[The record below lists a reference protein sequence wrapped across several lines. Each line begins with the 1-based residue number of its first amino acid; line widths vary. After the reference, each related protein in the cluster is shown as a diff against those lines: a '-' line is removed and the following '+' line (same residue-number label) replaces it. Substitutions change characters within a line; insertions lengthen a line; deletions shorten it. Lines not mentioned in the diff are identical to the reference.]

1 MSTQSDLAELYT
13 TFFNR
18 APDAAGLTYWVNEIS
33 TGKLSLSQVAKNW
46 TTQQAEGLASL
57 PSTLTNTQFI
67 EKIYTNILGRTA
79 DTGGSTY
86 WLNQLNSGAV
96 TRDTFALS
104 VINGAKANTTAQGVL
119 DTTLIN
125 NKATVGV
132 AFANKG
138 VNDTTLAGKVLTSV
152 TANADTLASTLA
164 VISLLPATATAQT
177 PAILSSAN
185 AVLTKFAALITA
197 APGEVADAATYLK
210 ALVAGA
216 TSTTNIG
223 TLLDNANTLLTSAA
237 TNPAALDNPAAQ
249 GNAAVVVATPSTGG
263 GGTAP
268 ATLAVTESGTHELNF
283 TGTATGDITLVS
295 LNGNNAVFARGG
307 VTATSVSLATVTT
320 IENSAPLSL
329 KAAQVALIAALLQAS
344 NSVKVIDTAANINTS
359 LAALVTNAA
368 KIDSIDASD
377 NGTITLNQTQLTSI
391 TSGKLSADDTIVL
404 ADTSATINTNIA
416 TLLTDAK
423 IDSILSTE
431 NNVAL
436 TLTAPQAVIASNSL
450 KLAAA
455 NLIVVSDTSANINTS
470 LALLL
475 GNAKVDT
482 IQSTENGVAITLTA
496 GQAALPANTAKL
508 ATANLIAVSDTSA
521 AITTNL
527 VALLADAKVDTIVST
542 DNPTTITLTADQAAL
557 PANVAKLTAVTQ
569 ITVVDTS
576 ANINTN
582 LAALLAA
589 TKVVTIDSSEN
600 VTAINLT
607 AAQAIVSA
615 NTDKLVTGDQITVVD
630 TSSNINA
637 NLTAL
642 LANAKVDTIDSSN
655 DATAIVLAAN
665 QATNANF
672 AKLVLGDTINVVDS
686 GANIAGQLGD
696 LVTSVAKVGN
706 INASDDVLTLTA
718 VQGAALGAK
727 LTAADVVTFT
737 NTTGQTTQTI
747 AAGFQ
752 SGTDKLQFTATEL
765 TTNGFVSYTGGNTK
779 VDFTGGSAEF
789 VSSAGAV
796 ASSGE
801 AAFLF
806 NTTTNTLSY
815 DADGTGA
822 GTAVTLLV
830 LTGVP
835 TLVAGD
841 LAFA

>member
-18 APDAAGLTYWVNEIS
+18 APDATGLAYWVNEIS
-33 TGKLSLSQVAKNW
+33 TGKLTLAQVAKNW
-46 TTQQAEGLASL
+46 TTQQSEGLASL

-67 EKIYTNILGRTA
+67 EKIYTNILGRTT
-79 DTGGSTY
+79 DTSGATY
-86 WLNQLNSGAV
+86 WLNQLNSGALS
-96 TRDTFALS
+96 RDTFAVA

-138 VNDTTLAGKVLTSV
+138 VNDTTLAAKVLTSV

-164 VISLLPATATAQT
+164 VISLLPATAAQT
-177 PAILSSAN
+177 PAILASAN

-210 ALVAGA
+210 ALAAGA
-216 TSTTNIG
+216 SSTTNIG

-249 GNAAVVVATPSTGG
+249 GASAVVVATPSTG

-295 LNGNNAVFARGG
+295 LTGNAAVFARGG

-329 KAAQVALIAALLQAS
+329 KAVQVALLTTYLQAS
-344 NSVKVIDTAANINTS
+344 NSVKVVDTAANINTS
-359 LAALVTNAA
+359 LAALVTNAE

-431 NNVAL
+431 NNIAL
-436 TLTAPQAVIASNSL
+436 TLTAAQAVIASNSL

-475 GNAKVDT
+475 GNSKVDT

-496 GQAALPANTAKL
+496 
-508 ATANLIAVSDTSA
+508 
-521 AITTNL
+521 
-527 VALLADAKVDTIVST
+527 
-542 DNPTTITLTADQAAL
+542 
-557 PANVAKLTAVTQ
+557 
-569 ITVVDTS
+569 
-576 ANINTN
+576 
-582 LAALLAA
+582 
-589 TKVVTIDSSEN
+589 
-600 VTAINLT
+600 
-607 AAQAIVSA
+607 AQAIVSA
-615 NTDKLVTGDQITVVD
+615 NTDKLVVGNSIVVADTSANINTNLTALLNDTKVDTIDSSQDTTAINLNAAQAIVTANTDKLVSGDQITVVD
-630 TSSNINA
+630 TSANINA

-642 LANAKVDTIDSSN
+642 LANAKVDTIDSSD

-672 AKLVLGDTINVVDS
+672 AKLVVGDTINVVDS
-686 GANIAGQLGD
+686 GANIGGQLGE
-696 LVTSVAKVGN
+696 LVTNVTKVDN

-718 VQGAALGAK
+718 VQGATLGVK

-737 NTTGQTTQTI
+737 NTTGQATQTI
-747 AAGFQ
+747 AGGFQ

>member
-33 TGKLSLSQVAKNW
+33 TGKLSLAQVAKNW

-79 DTGGSTY
+79 DTSGSTY

-138 VNDTTLAGKVLTSV
+138 VNDTTLAAKVLTSV

-185 AVLTKFAALITA
+185 AVLTKFAALITT

-216 TSTTNIG
+216 SSTTNIG

-249 GNAAVVVATPSTGG
+249 GAAAVVTATPSTGG
-263 GGTAP
+263 GGTP
-268 ATLAVTESGTHELNF
+268 ATFVATENTTTHELNF

-295 LNGNNAVFARGG
+295 LTGNAAVFARGG
-307 VTATSVSLATVTT
+307 VTATSVSLVTVTT
-320 IENSAPLSL
+320 IENSAPLSVT
-329 KAAQVALIAALLQAS
+329 AAQFGTLTTYLQAS
-344 NSVKVIDTAANINTS
+344 NSVKV
-359 LAALVTNAA
+359 
-368 KIDSIDASD
+368 
-377 NGTITLNQTQLTSI
+377 
-391 TSGKLSADDTIVL
+391 
-404 ADTSATINTNIA
+404 
-416 TLLTDAK
+416 
-423 IDSILSTE
+423 
-431 NNVAL
+431 
-436 TLTAPQAVIASNSL
+436 
-450 KLAAA
+450 
-455 NLIVVSDTSANINTS
+455 
-470 LALLL
+470 
-475 GNAKVDT
+475 
-482 IQSTENGVAITLTA
+482 
-496 GQAALPANTAKL
+496 
-508 ATANLIAVSDTSA
+508 SDTSA
-521 AITTNL
+521 AITANL
-527 VALLADAKVDTIVST
+527 AALLADAKVDTIVST
-542 DNPTTITLTADQAAL
+542 NNPTTITLTAAQAAL
-557 PANVAKLTAVTQ
+557 PANVAKLTVVTQ

-582 LAALLAA
+582 LTALLAA
-589 TKVVTIDSSEN
+589 AKVLTIDSSDN
-600 VTAINLT
+600 TTPITLTAAQAIVSANTAKLVAGDQITVADTSANINTNLVALLANAKVDTIDSSDNALAINLT
-607 AAQAIVSA
+607 AAQATVTTNTDKLVAGDQITVVDTSANINTNLVALLANTKIDTIDSSDNAIAINLTAAQATVTA
-615 NTDKLVTGDQITVVD
+615 NTDKLVTGDQITIVD
-630 TSSNINA
+630 TSVNINN
-637 NLTAL
+637 NLAAL
-642 LANAKVDTIDSSN
+642 LANGKVDTIDSSN

-696 LVTSVAKVGN
+696 LVTSVAKIDN

-765 TTNGFVSYTGGNTK
+765 TTGGFVSYTGGNAT
-779 VDFTGGSAEF
+779 VTFAGNAAEF
-789 VSSAGAV
+789 VSGAGAV
-796 ASSGE
+796 ASSAQ

-806 NTTTNTLSY
+806 NTNDKTLSY
-815 DADGTGA
+815 DADGTGS

-835 TLVAGD
+835 TLAAGD
-841 LAFA
+841 LTFV